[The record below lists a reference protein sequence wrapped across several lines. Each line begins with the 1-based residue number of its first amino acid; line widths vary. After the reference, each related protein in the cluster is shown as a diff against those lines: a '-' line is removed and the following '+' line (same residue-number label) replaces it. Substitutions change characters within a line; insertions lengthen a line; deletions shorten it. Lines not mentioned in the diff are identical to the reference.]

1 MSNETN
7 NNDDEELPQKTTRD
21 TKKRISKLEMSKKMP
36 SIEDTDQSNIDKIN
50 KDLKK
55 NVTKRLKSAKKKK
68 RKKKKEVEP
77 VLLTEVKQNLLP
89 KKVEEEKKESNTHK
103 FLREK

>member
-21 TKKRISKLEMSKKMP
+21 TKKRISKLEMSKKMS

-55 NVTKRLKSAKKKK
+55 M
-68 RKKKKEVEP
+68 
-77 VLLTEVKQNLLP
+77 
-89 KKVEEEKKESNTHK
+89 
-103 FLREK
+103 